1 MTGSST
7 FLLAYGIITTITI
20 TILAILYSHCGPSE
34 TNETIKGDVHSAT
47 KTEYGLVNID
57 SGDENFSETMTGCD
71 CELFK
76 LEWTILEMAV
86 MGCLGLATIGGMIKG
101 ILHLKHLVLTRK
113 EKLQEKKRKQKQALH
128 QKIREEM
135 SAETAVHYL
144 TRPDK
149 VATVAVEPEAA
160 QKDEQISYP

>member
-34 TNETIKGDVHSAT
+34 TNETIKGDVQSAT

-57 SGDENFSETMTGCD
+57 SGDENFSDTMTDCD
-71 CELFK
+71 CGLFK

-86 MGCLGLATIGGMIKG
+86 MGCLGLAAIGGMIKG

-113 EKLQEKKRKQKQALH
+113 EKLQEKKRKQKQDLH
-128 QKIREEM
+128 QKIRAEM

-149 VATVAVEPEAA
+149 VVTVAVEPEAA

>member
-1 MTGSST
+1 M
-7 FLLAYGIITTITI
+7 
-20 TILAILYSHCGPSE
+20 
-34 TNETIKGDVHSAT
+34 
-47 KTEYGLVNID
+47 NID
-57 SGDENFSETMTGCD
+57 SGDENFSDTMTDCD
-71 CELFK
+71 CGLFK

-113 EKLQEKKRKQKQALH
+113 EKLQEKKRKQKQDLH
-128 QKIREEM
+128 QKIRAEM

-149 VATVAVEPEAA
+149 VVTVAVEPEAA

>member
-7 FLLAYGIITTITI
+7 FLLAYGIITTLST

-34 TNETIKGDVHSAT
+34 TVENVKGDVHSAT

-57 SGDENFSETMTGCD
+57 SGDENFSDTMTDCD
-71 CELFK
+71 CGLFE

-86 MGCLGLATIGGMIKG
+86 MGCLGLATICGMIKG
-101 ILHLKHLVLTRK
+101 ILHLKHLVLKRK
-113 EKLQEKKRKQKQALH
+113 EKLQEKKRKRKQALH

-135 SAETAVHYL
+135 SAEPAARYL
-144 TRPDK
+144 PRLDK
-149 VATVAVEPEAA
+149 IATVDVEPETA
-160 QKDEQISYP
+160 QKAEQISYP

>member
-7 FLLAYGIITTITI
+7 FLLAYGIITTLST

-34 TNETIKGDVHSAT
+34 TVENVKGDVHSAT

-57 SGDENFSETMTGCD
+57 SGDENFSDTMTDCD
-71 CELFK
+71 CGLFE
-76 LEWTILEMAV
+76 LEWTILEMVV
-86 MGCLGLATIGGMIKG
+86 MGCLGLATICGMVKG
-101 ILHLKHLVLTRK
+101 ILHLKHFVLTRK
-113 EKLQEKKRKQKQALH
+113 EKVQEKKRKQKQALH

-135 SAETAVHYL
+135 SAEPADRYL

-149 VATVAVEPEAA
+149 IATVAVEPETA
-160 QKDEQISYP
+160 QKVEQISYP